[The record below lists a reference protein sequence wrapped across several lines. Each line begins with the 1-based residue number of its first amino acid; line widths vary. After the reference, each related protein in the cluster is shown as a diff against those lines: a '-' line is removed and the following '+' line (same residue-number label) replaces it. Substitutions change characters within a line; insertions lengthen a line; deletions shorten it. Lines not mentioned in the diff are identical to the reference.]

1 MRTSRAAFYA
11 AALLALV
18 VAATASSAAQAI
30 KTCQLFTQQD
40 AVALYGSALQPPMDV
55 GTMCM
60 YVNPSVGAVVTITI
74 SPATAAS
81 GADFVRVKMGVG
93 KGDTT
98 ESISGLG
105 DQNLLDIRPNGTNV
119 LTVFY
124 HQKMV
129 VLSVQKHMDA
139 ALKAAMIRAARQIMA
154 KI

>member
-1 MRTSRAAFYA
+1 MRNSRAAVYA
-11 AALLALV
+11 ASLLALV
-18 VAATASSAAQAI
+18 LAATASSAAQTV

-40 AVALYGSALQPPMDV
+40 AAALYGSALQPPMDV

-124 HQKMV
+124 HQKMI
-129 VLSVQKHMDA
+129 VLSVQKHMDTT
-139 ALKAAMIRAARQIMA
+139 LKAAMIRAARQIMA